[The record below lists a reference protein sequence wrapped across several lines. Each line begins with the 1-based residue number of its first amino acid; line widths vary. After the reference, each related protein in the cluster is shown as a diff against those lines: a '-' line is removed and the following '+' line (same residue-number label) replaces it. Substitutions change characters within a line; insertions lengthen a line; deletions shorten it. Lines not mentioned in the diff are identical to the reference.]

1 MEKQKSLIL
10 FLGSENDDDRNVI
23 RGLEESGYE
32 VVALDFTLEFESLYS
47 QICEKNADVLVINE
61 NATEGVDG
69 YNFLKFVTNR
79 IDCGIFYVGK
89 TADIMKE
96 VLVLELG
103 ADDYISYPI
112 HAGLLIARI
121 RNILKRRIPVTNK
134 KNTEVRH
141 PGLVVNLTQYRAEI
155 DGEVIKMPPKELELL
170 YLLASTPNTVYT
182 REKLLDMVW
191 GYDFDV
197 GSRTVDVHIKRL
209 RDKIEKDTN
218 VWQIATVWSVGYRF
232 EFKPGFEENENGAAL
247 VNG

>member
-1 MEKQKSLIL
+1 MENQKHLVL
-10 FLGSENDDDRNVI
+10 FLGAENDSDMAVI
-23 RGLEESGYE
+23 DGLTETGYE
-32 VVALDFTLEFESLYS
+32 VVALDFIKDFESLYS

-112 HAGLLIARI
+112 HAGVLIARI
-121 RNILKRRIPVTNK
+121 RNILKRRMPKVNNK
-134 KNTEVRH
+134 DEAIRY
-141 PGLVVNLTQYRAEI
+141 PGLVVNLSQYTAEI
-155 DGEVIKMPPKELELL
+155 DGERVKMPPKELELL
-170 YLLASTPNTVYT
+170 YLLASNPNVVFT
-182 REKLLDMVW
+182 REKLLDLVW

-218 VWQIATVWSVGYRF
+218 VWQIGTVWSVGYRF
-232 EFKPGFEENENGAAL
+232 EFKEGYSPDGKKEE
-247 VNG
+247 